1 MTDTPGAMRTVGAE
15 NELAPLRAKWGWIV
29 ALGVVYLC
37 AGLFALGS
45 VTTAT
50 VASVWLVGVMM
61 IIAGVAEVINA
72 FQVQGWGKFLLW
84 VLLGA
89 LYIVAG
95 FVTFQNPLLAAA
107 VLTLLLGFSLIAS
120 GILRVFLGFSMK
132 RETPWIWVVLSG
144 VVTLALGA
152 LIVARWPVSSLFIL
166 GLFLGIDLVVAGTSW
181 IVLGLGLR
189 RGGAV
194 KAA

>member
-1 MTDTPGAMRTVGAE
+1 
-15 NELAPLRAKWGWIV
+15 
-29 ALGVVYLC
+29 
-37 AGLFALGS
+37 
-45 VTTAT
+45 
-50 VASVWLVGVMM
+50 
-61 IIAGVAEVINA
+61 
-72 FQVQGWGKFLLW
+72 
-84 VLLGA
+84 
-89 LYIVAG
+89 
-95 FVTFQNPLLAAA
+95 
-107 VLTLLLGFSLIAS
+107 
-120 GILRVFLGFSMK
+120 MK